1 MHVLLDVLAD
11 QVNFSWFHDFIRQRL
26 ELAKDFGA
34 RRYAGRVVEVDPS
47 RSDSAFNASSK
58 LIWAMRCS
66 FIENGQAGVQRW

>member
-34 RRYAGRVVEVDPS
+34 RRYAGRVVEVGPS
-47 RSDSAFNASSK
+47 RSDSALNASSK
-58 LIWAMRCS
+58 LIWAM
-66 FIENGQAGVQRW
+66 EVLLH

>member
-34 RRYAGRVVEVDPS
+34 KRYAGRVVEVGPS

>member
-34 RRYAGRVVEVDPS
+34 RRDVGRVVEVDPS
-47 RSDSAFNASSK
+47 RSDSALNASSK
-58 LIWAMRCS
+58 LIWAM
-66 FIENGQAGVQRW
+66 EVLLH